1 MKLFDIKRNR
11 SRFISEVNLR
21 ADVVYVLQGVERSD
35 VLSVGMAQLAREGM
49 LDLSNVPLDRR
60 RSVLSKLLVLDDIA
74 QKEIVVKILF
84 IKRTDPFTGR
94 IILNHKEMFKAFQQ
108 LGKAFA
114 ARYAQQRRGGKL
126 RIELFEHE
134 GSMSMVDS
142 RKLFGQADVVIGP
155 HGAGMLPRLITH
167 VTLWR
172 WPDAHHGLVDGRFRP
187 PVRSTR
193 WSACGG
199 GELTLLECTKDR
211 WAMECAGREP
221 KLIVF
226 GGVTDLCRT
235 TSEPALHGKARTG
248 LPRHL
253 PTPDQRG
260 YTLLASSSISTS
272 RTITLTTS
280 SWNNTP

>member
-1 MKLFDIKRNR
+1 
-11 SRFISEVNLR
+11 
-21 ADVVYVLQGVERSD
+21 VYVLQGVERSD

-114 ARYAQQRRGGKL
+114 ARYAQQRSGGKL
-126 RIELFEHE
+126 RIELLEHE

-155 HGAGMLPRLITH
+155 HGAGTASAPPLMIDRSQHAMALN
-167 VTLWR
+167 WR
-172 WPDAHHGLVDGRFRP
+172 VSW
-187 PVRSTR
+187 
-193 WSACGG
+193 
-199 GELTLLECTKDR
+199 
-211 WAMECAGREP
+211 
-221 KLIVF
+221 F
-226 GGVTDLCRT
+226 G
-235 TSEPALHGKARTG
+235 
-248 LPRHL
+248 
-253 PTPDQRG
+253 
-260 YTLLASSSISTS
+260 
-272 RTITLTTS
+272 
-280 SWNNTP
+280 